1 MQCKE
6 NIGGIEPRSI
16 FFESTDLGQVEEQ
29 FTTRAIFENK
39 EKFAFTLKGIV
50 HFYNEW
56 MSSIFKN
63 SPLRHCVLN
72 LVPLDQISL
81 FEDFESV

>member
-6 NIGGIEPRSI
+6 NIGGIEPGSI

-29 FTTRAIFENK
+29 FATRAIFENK

-56 MSSIFKN
+56 MSSIFLLINRIIVSKIVYN
-63 SPLRHCVLN
+63 QV
-72 LVPLDQISL
+72 I
-81 FEDFESV
+81 

>member
-39 EKFAFTLKGIV
+39 EKFVFTLKGIV

-56 MSSIFKN
+56 MSSIFLLINRIIVSKIVYN
-63 SPLRHCVLN
+63 QV
-72 LVPLDQISL
+72 I
-81 FEDFESV
+81 